1 MTQDIL
7 YYLPNDGFYETE
19 QPGSVPVSAEDH
31 EALMHAH
38 YNEGKLIIADSNGNP
53 ILIDR
58 PPSDYHEWDGSQ
70 WVLPEAGLQAV
81 ISAEKSAKLAEINR
95 TAQALVSQL
104 AQLNDTPEFERATWQ
119 EQAREALAW
128 HADNHTATPTLA
140 EIARNRGVPLDLLRQ
155 KAYEKTVQFRHLT
168 NTVAGQ
174 RQALEDRLKA
184 AQTLEQI
191 AAINITFNLETFIDE
206 S

>member
-1 MTQDIL
+1 MTTETLFYQA
-7 YYLPNDGFYETE
+7 NVGFFAEE
-19 QPGSVPVSAEDH
+19 VENSVPVTQDVHA
-31 EALMHAH
+31 ALMEAH
-38 YNEGKLIIADSNGNP
+38 YTQNKLIIADENGYP
-53 ILIDR
+53 ILVER